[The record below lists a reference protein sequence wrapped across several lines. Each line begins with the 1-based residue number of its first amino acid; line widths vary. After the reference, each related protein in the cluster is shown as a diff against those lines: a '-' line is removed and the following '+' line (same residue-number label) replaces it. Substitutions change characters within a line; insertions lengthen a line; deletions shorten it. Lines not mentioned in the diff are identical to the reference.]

1 MIGNQCEIRSFAVTR
16 APEGGCSNR
25 KFVKSYAS
33 GAKKGE
39 ILRITQSGIVLLP
52 EGSSQKSAKN
62 SSMGMYSGSKVNLGG
77 ALETGSRHR
86 LQCFN
91 IPSITSS

>member
-1 MIGNQCEIRSFAVTR
+1 MRMSQFPVTGT
-16 APEGGCSNR
+16 AKGGSSNR
-25 KFVKSYAS
+25 EFVKPYVG